1 MKPLRDAAPTTRF
14 SIAEDETNSVMAL
27 TLSMS
32 SSNMS
37 WQFICSKKYIKK
49 LLKDPN
55 PKSIGFDCQHLFTG
69 TVTVEG
75 HEEILS

>member
-14 SIAEDETNSVMAL
+14 SIAKDETYSVMAL

-37 WQFICSKKYIKK
+37 
-49 LLKDPN
+49 
-55 PKSIGFDCQHLFTG
+55 
-69 TVTVEG
+69 
-75 HEEILS
+75 

>member
-37 WQFICSKKYIKK
+37 
-49 LLKDPN
+49 
-55 PKSIGFDCQHLFTG
+55 
-69 TVTVEG
+69 
-75 HEEILS
+75 